1 MKFSSREKF
10 MFGMLIVTVLF
21 AIARVVACEIAAK

>member
-10 MFGMLIVTVLF
+10 MFGMLIVTIIF
-21 AIARVVACEIAAK
+21 ACARIVACEIAAK